1 MKKLARDIVSSIVFS
16 SDDKQPRTPPT
27 GKKEQHPGAQGS
39 ESHKLPH
46 IMQPKMPLLVT
57 ESSLT
62 KSPTPVDLISRQNTG
77 KYLLPPNNENAQP
90 SPAVPSPAVLQIVS
104 PNIVKSPPISQR
116 RAIFGDYW
124 RRKND
129 EIEIPSSAMNK
140 ATTMSAQST
149 PPPTER
155 LENNGNVE
163 KSLEHKA
170 FAQHDRSDPTMKSTG
185 SLSPPTELAL
195 ECNAI
200 EEKHLALHSVSTPSF
215 SFAQSDQSCHAT
227 STEKSIRS
235 ILRTSS
241 KRRLEENNK
250 RITACFDRDTSES
263 APVHEPITPRSHIPT
278 VPKAYTVPRS
288 KKNQISA
295 PLVVRFDPCISVTE
309 YPKSS
314 CDRNWFTSE
323 ELDEFKKEAIE
334 SVKKFSTCYPS
345 AAQARLDGRIDPI
358 TSSRKQRALYTNP
371 GLCATDGDIVIGE
384 GSLELR
390 GLLASE
396 IRNILVVNRHSVIL
410 SLFQRSLQKMIPH
423 ATITTAT
430 SGKEAIKLVKSSI
443 IAGSSKSCQGKD
455 GEGETTAQSKS
466 FDIIIVE
473 ERLCS
478 RMDLQRHGTNEIHAS
493 SYISSDLEGSS
504 YQSAGENQE
513 QTVDLMSG
521 SELLRHIVRLE
532 EACFGPYVRDSHIS
546 NNTSEMPSVQ
556 NILSDPGQRR
566 SLLIGVISTIG
577 EDCEKLIKGGADLLW
592 GKPPPTMDNSLRNQL
607 LSAILTKRR
616 RATFLCG

>member
-1 MKKLARDIVSSIVFS
+1 MDTKEQPMDKLSRDRVSSIVFS
-16 SDDKQPRTPPT
+16 SNDKQPRTPPT
-27 GKKEQHPGAQGS
+27 GKKEQQPGAQGS
-39 ESHKLPH
+39 SESHELPQIMKPKL
-46 IMQPKMPLLVT
+46 PLLVT

-62 KSPTPVDLISRQNTG
+62 KSTPPVDSISRQNSC
-77 KYLLPPNNENAQP
+77 KYLLPPHNENAQP
-90 SPAVPSPAVLQIVS
+90 CPAVLQIVS
-104 PNIVKSPPISQR
+104 PNGVKSPPISQR

-124 RRKND
+124 RINND
-129 EIEIPSSAMNK
+129 EIQMPSSAMNK
-140 ATTMSAQST
+140 ATTMSAQSN
-149 PPPTER
+149 PPPSER

-185 SLSPPTELAL
+185 SLSPPTEVAL

-200 EEKHLALHSVSTPSF
+200 EQKHLALHSVSTPSF

-241 KRRLEENNK
+241 KRRLEEKQNK
-250 RITACFDRDTSES
+250 RVTACFDGDTSES
-263 APVHEPITPRSHIPT
+263 APVPEPITPRSHIPT
-278 VPKAYTVPRS
+278 VPKANTVPRS
-288 KKNQISA
+288 EKSQISA
-295 PLVVRFDPCISVTE
+295 QLVVRFDPCISVTE
-309 YPKSS
+309 YPENSR
-314 CDRNWFTSE
+314 DRKWFTAE

-345 AAQARLDGRIDPI
+345 AAQARMDGRIDPI

-371 GLCATDGDIVIGE
+371 GLCATDEDIVIGD

-396 IRNILVVNRHSVIL
+396 IRNILVVNRHSIIL

-546 NNTSEMPSVQ
+546 NNTSEVLPVQ

-566 SLLIGVISTIG
+566 SLLIGVISSIG
-577 EDCEKLIKGGADLLW
+577 EDCEKLIKGGAE
-592 GKPPPTMDNSLRNQL
+592 
-607 LSAILTKRR
+607 
-616 RATFLCG
+616 